1 MEYADKA
8 LLLSS
13 EVLKLDSPDRR
24 MLGAHRS
31 VLKDVAQEERDEL
44 GGADDLVALKPPADK
59 DVLSR
64 TLRTHW
70 PVSNTV
76 SRLTKTLAT
85 AANSDRHR
93 HP

>member
-1 MEYADKA
+1 LECADKA

-13 EVLKLDSPDRR
+13 EVLKLESPDRR
-24 MLGAHRS
+24 MIEAHRS
-31 VLKDVAQEERDEL
+31 VLKDVAEKEQKEL
-44 GGADDLVALKPPADK
+44 KDVDDLVALKPPADK

-70 PVSNTV
+70 PVFNTV
-76 SRLTKTLAT
+76 SQFIKNLAT
-85 AANSDRHR
+85 AADGGRHH

>member
-1 MEYADKA
+1 MEYADKS

-13 EVLKLDSPDRR
+13 EVLKLESPDRR
-24 MLGAHRS
+24 MLEAHRS
-31 VLKDVAQEERDEL
+31 VLKDVAQEEREIL
-44 GGADDLVALKPPADK
+44 QGADDLVALKPPADK

-76 SRLTKTLAT
+76 SHYTKTLAT
-85 AANSDRHR
+85 AADGGRHR
-93 HP
+93 HL